1 MDAIEFRP
9 INDLKAHARNARTHS
24 QEQIEQLKA
33 SFREFGWTNP
43 LLVAEDGTII
53 AGHGRWEA
61 AKALGEERAKV
72 IVARD
77 WPEEKIRAYMI
88 ADNKLALNAG
98 WDQELLAEEL
108 GFLADDFGMDLSVLG
123 FASDELLSL
132 QSGGN
137 VANGQ
142 SARSPTIGSL
152 AEQFGV
158 APFSVLHAA
167 RGWWQARKA
176 GWLALGIQSEI
187 GRGANLL
194 GMSPQALFAQATGT
208 DYDTARNIV
217 AAAME
222 TEGEGFDLEAL
233 IAKHRAPG
241 VPEKKRKGK
250 TYADELVGM
259 VAEGKA
265 EAEGRKGRKADAIPG
280 GGGGP
285 NSAHRK
291 FSERMSSRHAQSYG
305 AAEWVREKIDAGDLT
320 TGDIGSSSG
329 GTSIFDPVLCELA
342 YRWFCPPGGLVY
354 DPFAGGSVRGIV
366 AAKLGRRYFGVDLR
380 PEQIEANRL
389 QAERI
394 CRDCEHQPEWLE
406 GDSAEDPPSIW
417 TEQRF
422 DFLFSCPPY
431 GDLEVYSDDPRDIST
446 MPYAGFLGAL
456 RLAIHHGADALKDDR
471 FACFVVGDF
480 RDRKTGAYRG
490 FIGDVIQ
497 AFEDAGLLLYNEAI
511 LVTAAG
517 SLPIR
522 VRKQFESARKL
533 GKTHQNVLVF
543 VKGDPKKASAAI
555 GQVEFGEGDP
565 LETESTEH
573 GERLTSIGGEI

>member
-1 MDAIEFRP
+1 
-9 INDLKAHARNARTHS
+9 
-24 QEQIEQLKA
+24 
-33 SFREFGWTNP
+33 
-43 LLVAEDGTII
+43 
-53 AGHGRWEA
+53 
-61 AKALGEERAKV
+61 
-72 IVARD
+72 
-77 WPEEKIRAYMI
+77 
-88 ADNKLALNAG
+88 
-98 WDQELLAEEL
+98 
-108 GFLADDFGMDLSVLG
+108 
-123 FASDELLSL
+123 
-132 QSGGN
+132 
-137 VANGQ
+137 
-142 SARSPTIGSL
+142 
-152 AEQFGV
+152 
-158 APFSVLHAA
+158 
-167 RGWWQARKA
+167 
-176 GWLALGIQSEI
+176 
-187 GRGANLL
+187 
-194 GMSPQALFAQATGT
+194 MSPQALFAQATGMN
-208 DYDTARNIV
+208 YNEASNIV
-217 AAAME
+217 GAAIVDAARKDE
-222 TEGEGFDLEAL
+222 PFDLEAL
-233 IAKHRAPG
+233 IAKHKAPG
-241 VPEKKRKGK
+241 APEKKRKGK
-250 TYADELVGM
+250 TYAPELVGM

-265 EAEGRKGRKADAIPG
+265 EAEGRKKGQTFNTPAAIGKDMNFMKGRKADAIPG

-291 FSERMSSRHAQSYG
+291 FSDKMEARRAQSASLQDGITYG
-305 AAEWVREKIDAGDLT
+305 T
-320 TGDIGSSSG
+320 STGPYDGRDSEASGGSG

-366 AAKLGRRYFGVDLR
+366 AAKLGRRYFGIDLR

-394 CRDCEHQPEWLE
+394 CRDCAHQPEWVE
-406 GDSAEDPPSIW
+406 GDSAEGSW
-417 TEQRF
+417 TEERS

-446 MPYAGFLGAL
+446 MPYEAFLGAL
-456 RLAIHHGADALKDDR
+456 RLAIRNGARLLKDDR

-497 AFEDAGLLLYNEAI
+497 GFEQAGLLLYNEAI

-543 VKGDPKKASAAI
+543 LKGDPKKASAAI

-573 GERLTSIGGEI
+573 GERLTSIGEA

>member
-1 MDAIEFRP
+1 
-9 INDLKAHARNARTHS
+9 
-24 QEQIEQLKA
+24 
-33 SFREFGWTNP
+33 
-43 LLVAEDGTII
+43 
-53 AGHGRWEA
+53 
-61 AKALGEERAKV
+61 V
-72 IVARD
+72 IVAKD

-98 WDQELLAEEL
+98 WDQEMLAEEL
-108 GFLADDFGMDLSVLG
+108 GFLADDFGIDLSVLG

-137 VANGQ
+137 GEAGQ
-142 SARSPTIGSL
+142 SARSPTVGSL

-176 GWLALGIQSEI
+176 GWLALGIQSEV
-187 GRGANLL
+187 GRGGNLL
-194 GMSPQALFAQATGT
+194 GMSPHSLFAQATGK
-208 DYDTARNIV
+208 DYNEARNIV

-222 TEGEGFDLEAL
+222 TEGEAFDLEAL
-233 IAKHRAPG
+233 IAKHKSNGEA
-241 VPEKKRKGK
+241 KRKKATAK
-250 TYADELVGM
+250 TFHTQQRDYDRGA
-259 VAEGKA
+259 K
-265 EAEGRKGRKADAIPG
+265 RKADAIPG

-291 FSERMSSRHAQSYG
+291 FSQKM
-305 AAEWVREKIDAGDLT
+305 AARSMNTQDWVKEKIEAGEIDGGLAA
-320 TGDIGSSSG
+320 GHG

-366 AAKLGRRYFGVDLR
+366 AAKLGRRYFGIDLR

-406 GDSAEDPPSIW
+406 GDSAEGSW
-417 TEQRF
+417 TEERS

-446 MPYAGFLGAL
+446 MPYEAFLGAL
-456 RLAIHHGADALKDDR
+456 RLAIRNGARLLKDDR

-497 AFEDAGLLLYNEAI
+497 GFEQAGLLLYNEAI

-543 VKGDPKKASAAI
+543 LKGDPKKASAAI

-573 GERLTSIGGEI
+573 GERLTSIGEA